1 MKPLPLL
8 CFLVLLAGGCK
19 PPHDVYRNE
28 VLNGHFQ
35 AREQYFLKSGQMVP
49 LRDQG
54 QFLRTEYNTLRVY
67 QGDSTLVYLPDYK
80 QNQELSSQKDGI
92 LVLEA
97 NTPEGLKSIRITMGD
112 DYRSTAQSLPFTMGQ
127 LIDGPY
133 NAELDTV
140 QTVYD
145 KIDFTLFQ

>member
-1 MKPLPLL
+1 
-8 CFLVLLAGGCK
+8 
-19 PPHDVYRNE
+19 
-28 VLNGHFQ
+28 
-35 AREQYFLKSGQMVP
+35 MVP